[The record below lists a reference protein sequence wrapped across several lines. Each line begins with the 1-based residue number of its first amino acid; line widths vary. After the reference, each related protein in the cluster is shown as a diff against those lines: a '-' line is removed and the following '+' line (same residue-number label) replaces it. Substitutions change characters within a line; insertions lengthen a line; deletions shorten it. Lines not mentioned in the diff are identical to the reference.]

1 MLRRLS
7 ATIPPAAKC
16 CGRSIFSTSRRRT
29 LITLSV
35 LLSIPQIGIAQRTGV
50 PVIGFLSSRAR
61 AESAH
66 LLAAYHQGLAEAGYV
81 EGKNVAIEYRW
92 AEGRFE
98 RIAKFAEELVARK
111 VAVISTLGGS
121 VTALAAKAATA
132 EIPIVFNSGGDLVKE
147 GLVSS
152 FRQPSGNITGISLF
166 ASLLLPKR
174 LELLR
179 DLDARAERVAI
190 LFNPKNPAA
199 DSNAE
204 RMRGAARTLGLKLS
218 LLPTSTEEELS
229 AALRTLNKAQVDAL
243 VVQADPFLDDRRKLI
258 VDQAARQ
265 ALPTICPWRDYVVA
279 GGLMSYSADI
289 ADTYRQNGIYVGK
302 ILKGAMPSD
311 LPVLQPSKFQLV
323 VNLKTAKSLGVTI
336 PQSVLVRA
344 DEIIR

>member
-1 MLRRLS
+1 M
-7 ATIPPAAKC
+7 
-16 CGRSIFSTSRRRT
+16 
-29 LITLSV
+29 SV
-35 LLSIPQIGIAQRTGV
+35 LVLMPRSACAQQRTGM
-50 PVIGFLSSRAR
+50 PVIGFLSSRSR
-61 AESAH
+61 AETAH
-66 LLAAYHQGLAEAGYV
+66 LLAAYHQGLAETGYV

-98 RIAKFAEELVARK
+98 RIGKFAEELVARK

-147 GLVSS
+147 GLVDS

-179 DLDARAERVAI
+179 DLDSRAERVAI

-204 RMRGAARTLGLKLS
+204 RMREAARTLGLKIS
-218 LLPTSTEEELS
+218 LLPTSTEDELS
-229 AALRTLNKAQVDAL
+229 AALKALSKAHVDAL
-243 VVQADPFLDDRRKLI
+243 VVQADPFLDDRRKQI

-265 ALPTICPWRDYVVA
+265 ALPAICPWRDYVVA

-289 ADTYRQNGIYVGK
+289 ADTYRQNGNYAGK
-302 ILKGAMPSD
+302 ILKGAKPSD
-311 LPVLQPSKFQLV
+311 LPVVQPSKFQLV